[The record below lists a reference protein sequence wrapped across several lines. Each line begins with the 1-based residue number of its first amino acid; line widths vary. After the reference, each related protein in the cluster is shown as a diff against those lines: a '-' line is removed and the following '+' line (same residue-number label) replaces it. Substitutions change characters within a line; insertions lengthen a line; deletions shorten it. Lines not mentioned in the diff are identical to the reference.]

1 MLVFIFYIII
11 IINIKY
17 FTITISKEI
26 LIKTT
31 IVLKQEIKRELW
43 IRFGSESGVKDG
55 DNLC

>member
-31 IVLKQEIKRELW
+31 IVLKQEIKREL
-43 IRFGSESGVKDG
+43 
-55 DNLC
+55 